1 MDNVLG
7 RRDCRDAEVFKA
19 FLMKDSTKS
28 NRNLYEH
35 LTQLLI
41 KVIDEHT
48 ENAVDVVEEMS
59 RDVKRALFSGIKGPL
74 REVPQV
80 SSAELLTEQQRTL
93 FSQPEEVVAQED
105 EMGETALPNVSEI
118 AFYLEQAEVGLG
130 REEMQR
136 IFLALKH
143 LVDSEG
149 LPRCRLWGKILG
161 IESNYIVAEAEYRE
175 GEEEQ
180 ESIED
185 QPAEEEK
192 EPENPENEQVEADPL
207 PQSIYKPQL
216 DAPKEAIGTGA
227 NKFAY
232 YVCKEPGL
240 PWIKL
245 PSVSPAQINTAR
257 QIRKFFTGNLESPVV
272 SYPPFPGNESNYLRA
287 QIARISAGT
296 QVSPQG
302 FYQGGEEE
310 DDEEDEIPRD
320 SFEVNPDFEDIP
332 VSEMAESLSTWV
344 HHVQHILQQGRCTWV
359 NIAVKPDE
367 ESNEDEEGDENEE
380 ESEEV
385 EPEVGPA
392 LLTPLSQDAE
402 MFNTSPWSSKVSTIL
417 TFQHAIAVLRSNLW
431 PGAFAYACGK
441 KFENIYI
448 GWGLKYVG
456 EVYSPP
462 IPPPPLMEYQNGP
475 EITEG
480 LDPTP
485 EEEQA
490 LKEDLEEQ
498 QAALEEA
505 EASEDDE
512 DED

>member
-1 MDNVLG
+1 
-7 RRDCRDAEVFKA
+7 
-19 FLMKDSTKS
+19 
-28 NRNLYEH
+28 
-35 LTQLLI
+35 
-41 KVIDEHT
+41 
-48 ENAVDVVEEMS
+48 
-59 RDVKRALFSGIKGPL
+59 
-74 REVPQV
+74 
-80 SSAELLTEQQRTL
+80 
-93 FSQPEEVVAQED
+93 
-105 EMGETALPNVSEI
+105 ETALPNVSEI
-118 AFYLEQAEVGLG
+118 AFYLEQAEVGFG

-136 IFLALKH
+136 IFLGLKH

-192 EPENPENEQVEADPL
+192 EPENPENEQVEVRQNIHYSTSGTDPTMPVYPSGPNGYSNYFSPL
-207 PQSIYKPQL
+207 FCIYLLKDRYIKRLNLNLPKLVTIVKALSTFKQGLSKNPSTLNKSPFNVFASNLEHATLPTKEQKVMGIEIIFTGVYEKFNEHSINHIQTSIKATFINNYIFCKICIPQSAL
-216 DAPKEAIGTGA
+216 
-227 NKFAY
+227 
-232 YVCKEPGL
+232 
-240 PWIKL
+240 
-245 PSVSPAQINTAR
+245 S
-257 QIRKFFTGNLESPVV
+257 FTLH
-272 SYPPFPGNESNYLRA
+272 L
-287 QIARISAGT
+287 T
-296 QVSPQG
+296 QQ
-302 FYQGGEEE
+302 
-310 DDEEDEIPRD
+310 
-320 SFEVNPDFEDIP
+320 
-332 VSEMAESLSTWV
+332 
-344 HHVQHILQQGRCTWV
+344 
-359 NIAVKPDE
+359 
-367 ESNEDEEGDENEE
+367 
-380 ESEEV
+380 
-385 EPEVGPA
+385 
-392 LLTPLSQDAE
+392 LLTNLNECVSTVGAVGCQTSFSGMFDMESTREAQYFHCLLTITCVSSE

>member
-59 RDVKRALFSGIKGPL
+59 CDVKRALFSGIQGPL

-80 SSAELLTEQQRTL
+80 SSAELLTEQQRIL

-192 EPENPENEQVEADPL
+192 EPENSENEQVEADPL

-257 QIRKFFTGNLESPVV
+257 QIRKFFTGNLESPV
-272 SYPPFPGNESNYLRA
+272 
-287 QIARISAGT
+287 
-296 QVSPQG
+296 
-302 FYQGGEEE
+302 GGEEE

-320 SFEVNPDFEDIP
+320 SFEVNPDFEEIP

-448 GWGLKYVG
+448 GLGLKYVG

>member
-1 MDNVLG
+1 MEDFL
-7 RRDCRDAEVFKA
+7 RIRDSRNAEVFKA
-19 FLMKDSTKS
+19 FLMKDSTKTK
-28 NRNLYEH
+28 RNLYEH

-41 KVIDEHT
+41 KVMDEHPD
-48 ENAVDVVEEMS
+48 NAVDVIEEMS
-59 RDVKRALFSGIKGPL
+59 HDVKRALFSGMPSTL
-74 REVPQV
+74 RDVPHI
-80 SSAELLTEQQRTL
+80 SSAELLTEQQRAL
-93 FSQPEEVVAQED
+93 FSHPDEVVQED
-105 EMGETALPNVSEI
+105 EMVETAFPNVNEI
-118 AFYLEQAEVGLG
+118 GFYLEQAEVGLG

-149 LPRCRLWGKILG
+149 LPHCRLWGKILG

-180 ESIED
+180 DSIEEE
-185 QPAEEEK
+185 PEEEG
-192 EPENPENEQVEADPL
+192 NPETLETEEEETDPL

-216 DAPKEAIGTGA
+216 DVPKEAIGTGA

-245 PSVSPAQINTAR
+245 PSVSPAQINAAR
-257 QIRKFFTGNLESPVV
+257 QIRKFFTGNLESSVV
-272 SYPPFPGNESNYLRA
+272 SYPPFPGNEANYLRA

-302 FYQGGEEE
+302 FYQAGEEE
-310 DDEEDEIPRD
+310 GDEEDEIPRD
-320 SFEVNPDFEDIP
+320 SFEMNPDFESIP
-332 VSEMAESLSTWV
+332 VGEMVETLSSWV

-367 ESNEDEEGDENEE
+367 DSNEDIEDDEKEE
-380 ESEEV
+380 EPDEV
-385 EPEVGPA
+385 EPEVGPG

-402 MFNTSPWSSKVSTIL
+402 MFNTAPWSSKLSSIL
-417 TFQHAIAVLRSNLW
+417 TSHHAIAVLRSNLW

-441 KFENIYI
+441 KFENIYV

-462 IPPPPLMEYQNGP
+462 IPPPPLMEYPSGS
-475 EITEG
+475 EIKEA

-490 LKEDLEEQ
+490 LKDDLEEQ

-505 EASEDDE
+505 EESEEEDE